1 MTRRFV
7 RRAARDCKRTMPPHT
22 HTTPQ
27 SIGSFDTGHGRRLSV
42 DQLHSDDAL
51 LVINK
56 PAGLLSLP
64 DRYDRSLPHVRSVV
78 RARDLLI
85 VHRLDRETS
94 GVMVLAR
101 TAEAHAAL
109 NRQFEAG
116 EVTKVYRAIIRGEPR
131 DDHFEIDAALRPPDG
146 RVIRTVVDRKGK
158 KAHTVVDVLERFVGY
173 ALVEARPATGRT
185 HQIRVHLAHAG
196 HPIVCDPLYGDG
208 ESVLLSRIKRRY
220 VETEREERPLIGRL
234 GLHAASIELSHP
246 SNGERLAISA
256 PDAKDFRATLNQLGK
271 WARTT

>member
-1 MTRRFV
+1 
-7 RRAARDCKRTMPPHT
+7 MPPQT

-27 SIGSFDTGHGRRLSV
+27 AIGSFDAADGRRLSV
-42 DQLHSDDAL
+42 DLLHSDDAL

-64 DRYDRSLPHVRSVV
+64 DRYDRSMPHVLSVV
-78 RARDLLI
+78 RAQDLLI

-101 TAEAHAAL
+101 TAEAHAEL

-146 RVIRTVVDRKGK
+146 RSIRTVIDRKGK
-158 KAHTVVDVLERFVGY
+158 KAHTAVDVLDRFVGY
-173 ALVEARPATGRT
+173 TLVEARPTTGRT

-208 ESVLLSRIKRRY
+208 EPVLLSRIKRRY

-234 GLHAASIELSHP
+234 GLHSASIEIGHP
-246 SNGERLAISA
+246 SSGARLEVSA